1 MAQLELRVQPG
12 SRRTG
17 FVGWYGDMP
26 KLAVAAP
33 PVDGAANEA
42 AIETLAE
49 LLELRRS
56 QVRLIA
62 GVSSRR
68 KRFEITGFTADEL
81 RARVVALNPRR

>member
-1 MAQLELRVQPG
+1 
-12 SRRTG
+12 
-17 FVGWYGDMP
+17 MP

-33 PVDGAANEA
+33 AVDGAANAA

-62 GVSSRR
+62 GVASRR

-81 RARVVALNPRR
+81 QARVVALNPRR